1 MSPARA
7 QAAARAGGS
16 PSPAP
21 RRAKVAPVREAPVRP
36 GRLASV
42 VATVRSGNALGR
54 VGTLA
59 AVALFACVFGVIVF
73 QTLLVQ
79 GQARLDALD
88 KRAATE
94 DLRSRELHRQ
104 LADLDAPGRIVGVAR
119 DKLGMVA
126 PTNVGFLVPAPDDDA
141 KSAWVASA
149 VPPPP
154 PAPAPTVPAK
164 KATTPT
170 TAAAKTTPTTAAA
183 QKTTPTT
190 TAPKKTTPTTTTKTT
205 KP

>member
-1 MSPARA
+1 MSPVRA
-7 QAAARAGGS
+7 QAAARVGGS

-21 RRAKVAPVREAPVRP
+21 RRAKVAPVREAPARP
-36 GRLASV
+36 GRLAGV

-104 LADLDAPGRIVGVAR
+104 LADLNAPGRIVGVAR

-126 PTNVGFLVPAPDDDA
+126 PTNVGFLTPAPDDDA
-141 KSAWVASA
+141 KAAWVASA
-149 VPPPP
+149 VPA
-154 PAPAPTVPAK
+154 PAPAPAPTPTVPAK

-170 TAAAKTTPTTAAA
+170 TTAA
-183 QKTTPTT
+183 KTTPTT
-190 TAPKKTTPTTTTKTT
+190 TAPKKTTPTTTAPKKTT